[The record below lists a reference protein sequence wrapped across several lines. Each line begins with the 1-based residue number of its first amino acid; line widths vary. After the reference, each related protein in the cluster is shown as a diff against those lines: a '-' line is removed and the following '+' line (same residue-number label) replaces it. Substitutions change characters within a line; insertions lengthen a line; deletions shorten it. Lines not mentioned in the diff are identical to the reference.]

1 MARFGKRPRR
11 IGEVLRAK
19 VAQAAA
25 HRLPVAIAS
34 SSVGAACPAVANA
47 HATLARSCAL
57 NSRRPRRTACV
68 AIASSSTGAAWPAV
82 ANAHEAVMESSC
94 GLKSRRPPRTASVAI
109 ASSSN
114 GAARPALANAHAT
127 LARSC
132 GLKSRRPPR
141 TASLAIASKSVGA
154 ARSALAKAHAV
165 LASSCGLK
173 SRRSPRTAAVAIA
186 RRAAP
191 AQRGRRCG
199 KRPRHVGEVLRV
211 ELAQPRHRLRGDRVE
226 QHRRSVAGRRKRPRR
241 VCQGQSCPTRHSP
254 PPPPP
259 AANSAPASLSN
270 LTSLHLATPGHAR
283 YSTEPLRCTSQP
295 ARPCAAAAAA
305 LPPHLLF
312 VPLPG
317 SVCPASPACSTHRF
331 AAYVYVIQARAVGRA
346 RERLSSFELVQG
358 RGPHSA
364 RVDPCTVHTEV

>member
-226 QHRRSVAGRRKRPRR
+226 QHRRSVAGRRKRPHAVFARVKAAQPATHRR
-241 VCQGQSCPTRHSP
+241 LRHPPQTARQPRCPISRAYTWLRQAMRDIRQSPCVARVNQLDRAPQQP
-254 PPPPP
+254 PHYRRTSSLCLCP
-259 AANSAPASLSN
+259 AASAL
-270 LTSLHLATPGHAR
+270 
-283 YSTEPLRCTSQP
+283 
-295 ARPCAAAAAA
+295 
-305 LPPHLLF
+305 LPQLVPHI
-312 VPLPG
+312 G
-317 SVCPASPACSTHRF
+317 SRHMCM
-331 AAYVYVIQARAVGRA
+331 
-346 RERLSSFELVQG
+346 
-358 RGPHSA
+358 
-364 RVDPCTVHTEV
+364 